1 MGPGHRKNRDQ
12 GFALKLA
19 RRVGAARP
27 EARRQ
32 ILLRGS
38 RICNGPCSSRCITP
52 FEHRLESVGLPLEC
66 GFDCGELCLP
76 IREKVPFD
84 ARGSQP
90 FHVVRTERDQARRRA
105 GIRRSTATILAV
117 EVDAIGAAQDCSG
130 MVPHR
135 FEPLGLSAGVQL
147 TSDERRRGLP
157 ASANSHCAHHIPVRT
172 AAPAIARSFPW
183 LA

>member
-1 MGPGHRKNRDQ
+1 VRSEIERWGPVIEKTAIR
-12 GFALKLA
+12 FALKLA

-66 GFDCGELCLP
+66 GFGCGELCLP

-117 EVDAIGAAQDCSG
+117 EVDAIGEAKDCAG
-130 MVPHR
+130 MVPYR
-135 FEPLGLSAGVQL
+135 FEPCHSIPDKGATGSTGN
-147 TSDERRRGLP
+147 SDCA
-157 ASANSHCAHHIPVRT
+157 ASPTCANVGQ
-172 AAPAIARSFPW
+172 ARLFFVLVPMK
-183 LA
+183 

>member
-1 MGPGHRKNRDQ
+1 VGPGHRKNRDQ

-117 EVDAIGAAQDCSG
+117 EVDAIGEAQDWRRLPDSSI
-130 MVPHR
+130 HR
-135 FEPLGLSAGVQL
+135 P
-147 TSDERRRGLP
+147 
-157 ASANSHCAHHIPVRT
+157 
-172 AAPAIARSFPW
+172 AAPRRWPAASPATPPSHRAPTRRACRD
-183 LA
+183 LLR